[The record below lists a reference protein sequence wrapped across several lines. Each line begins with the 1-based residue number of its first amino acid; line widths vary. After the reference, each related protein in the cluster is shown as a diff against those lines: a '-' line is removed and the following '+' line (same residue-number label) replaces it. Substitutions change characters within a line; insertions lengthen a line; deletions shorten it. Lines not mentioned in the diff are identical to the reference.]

1 MHPSLS
7 TTGCTD
13 GIFHFPLAHQTPR
26 LGLNEVLDKAA
37 FHAGEP
43 KPLAVYESSLTGTK
57 PIFASAVAAY
67 NASKVMVG
75 IWVSE
80 PMFGT
85 AHVALDHAEDMLG
98 CELFPI
104 ISL

>member
-1 MHPSLS
+1 MYPSLAI

-13 GIFHFPLAHQTPR
+13 GIFQFSLDRHTPR
-26 LGLNEVLDKAA
+26 LGLNEVLDVAA
-37 FHAGEP
+37 SLAVEP
-43 KPLAVYESSLTGTK
+43 KALAVYDSETV
-57 PIFASAVAAY
+57 FASAVAAY
-67 NASKVMVG
+67 NASKTMVG

-80 PMFGT
+80 PMFGS
-85 AHVALDHAEDMLG
+85 ANAALDHAEDMLG